1 MELIAL
7 DDALEALSLLDPIQS
22 KVVELRFFGGL
33 SVAETAW
40 WGGTGRRLGFGC
52 CARCGAKHKW
62 PNSSMNHAVG
72 REWVDCHDF
81 LYFRHH
87 RRANDESISGGGFDL
102 CAQQWKQVR
111 DILDGALA
119 LPHRRTA

>member
-1 MELIAL
+1 MIRRILVDRARHRQAEKRGGTMTFITMTNSLEAGQGRAVELIAL

-52 CARCGAKHKW
+52 CARCSAKDKW
-62 PNSSMNHAVG
+62 PNS
-72 REWVDCHDF
+72 R
-81 LYFRHH
+81 
-87 RRANDESISGGGFDL
+87 
-102 CAQQWKQVR
+102 
-111 DILDGALA
+111 
-119 LPHRRTA
+119 